1 MTENAEFKPP
11 QGNQPGEN
19 RSPEIEPENRSD
31 PYPAGQNKPCDANKI
46 LISQTGEIFDISLD
60 GETISINQDSLE
72 SIKNGNLD
80 PGMDAKLQLHNIDQD
95 NFIKKLELFDSE
107 FSISE
112 PHNIHGHVRNG
123 NKGFVEYITITWEY
137 KKDKNTGKKSTDLEP
152 IKHPDVVCLFSGDLK
167 PIMID
172 HVPSIEVN
180 FPDGRLITGSVNEIV
195 KIFKSEYHLTPAKMQ
210 RLREVFDAWF
220 RFQLDHS
227 NVEDRNRSP
236 IFIQDG
242 IVRCSYDVDK
252 MSFEDSIRAIR
263 EFLPHAKVPR
273 HFQES
278 LSWALFAPL
287 HYEMKTRATRL
298 IQAPNVF
305 TSGAS
310 GAGKTSNGDLL
321 LGHGFA
327 QSRDQY
333 YFSFNRVKT
342 LYSLTW
348 NLSLSN
354 LPCLIDDVPA
364 DFFIKN
370 AENLKSYCQ
379 TGIFGDRGKGDPGV
393 NQYRGM
399 RSFITTTNDSQR
411 IDDDIAL
418 SNRNLLEYF
427 TVQALTIKN
436 RNEWKKLYSTL
447 PEGFMFALFDVIF
460 GGMAIENIVQD
471 AENFESSHDWI
482 RYVLE
487 KINMLCA
494 WYGIDEFPE
503 LTTSER
509 PETDNASEIAEA
521 FVSEWGRIQRGKDDI
536 PDMDGK
542 TMVKTNY
549 RSLVDGELRVD
560 DYEDKW
566 MIYFTGASYKL
577 LNQVRR
583 LNLPYKTA
591 SEFLNNISPN
601 SAVKAENEG
610 RLKNIW
616 IVSQSVKCFSISLR
630 RDGNDDDA

>member
-1 MTENAEFKPP
+1 MTENSEFKPP
-11 QGNQPGEN
+11 QEGSPGEN
-19 RSPEIEPENRSD
+19 RSLETQQGKQANPN
-31 PYPAGQNKPCDANKI
+31 PAGQNKPCGTGKIEISETGNIFEITLNGDKITLNEDAI
-46 LISQTGEIFDISLD
+46 
-60 GETISINQDSLE
+60 E
-72 SIKNGNLD
+72 SIKNQNIE
-80 PGMDAKLQLHNIDQD
+80 PGLEAEMQSHNIGESE
-95 NFIKKLELFDSE
+95 FIAKVHLFDSD
-107 FSISE
+107 FSINE
-112 PHNIHGHVRNG
+112 MLKIGGHIRNG
-123 NKGFVEYITITWEY
+123 ANGYIQYITNLGSKTKGSLEN
-137 KKDKNTGKKSTDLEP
+137 KDL
-152 IKHPDVVCLFSGDLK
+152 ICLFSADLK
-167 PIMID
+167 PVQID
-172 HVPSIEVN
+172 HIPSIEVN
-180 FPDGRLITGSVNEIV
+180 FPDGRFITGSINDVV

-220 RFQLDHS
+220 RFQLEHG

-236 IFIQDG
+236 IFVKDG
-242 IVRCSYDVDK
+242 IVRCFYDVET
-252 MSFEDSIRAIR
+252 MSIEDILRAIR
-263 EFLPHAKVPR
+263 DFLPHAKIPR

-287 HYEMKTRATRL
+287 HYEIKTHASRL

-348 NLSLSN
+348 NLSLTN

-399 RSFITTTNDSQR
+399 RSMITTTNDSQR
-411 IDDDIAL
+411 IDDDLAL

-427 TVQALTIKN
+427 SVQALTVKN

-447 PEGFMFALFDVIF
+447 PEGFMFALFDLIF
-460 GGMAIENIVQD
+460 GGLNIEDIVRD
-471 AENFESSHDWI
+471 VENFESSHDWI
-482 RYVLE
+482 DYVLN
-487 KINMLCA
+487 KINMLCD
-494 WYGIDEFPE
+494 WFGVDEFPE
-503 LTTSER
+503 LTISER
-509 PETDNASEIAEA
+509 PETDNATEIAEA
-521 FVSEWGRIQRGKDDI
+521 FISEWGRIQRGKDDYT
-536 PDMDGK
+536 DKDRT
-542 TMVKTNY
+542 TMIKTNY
-549 RSLVDGELRVD
+549 RSLIDGELRVD
-560 DYEDKW
+560 EYEDKW
-566 MIYFTGASYKL
+566 TIYFTGASYKL

-591 SEFLNNISPN
+591 SEFINNISPD
-601 SAVKAENEG
+601 SAVEVENEG
-610 RLKNIW
+610 RLKNIR
-616 IVSQSVKCFSISLR
+616 IISQSVKCFVISLR
-630 RDGNDDDA
+630 RDKNDIE

>member
-1 MTENAEFKPP
+1 MENKSIAPAHKGAVGNSKTFSGQENMTNVNP
-11 QGNQPGEN
+11 NGE
-19 RSPEIEPENRSD
+19 
-31 PYPAGQNKPCDANKI
+31 NKPCDAGKF
-46 LISQTGEIFDISLD
+46 LISETGENIFEIALNGDKITLNED
-60 GETISINQDSLE
+60 AIE
-72 SIKNGNLD
+72 SIKNKNIE
-80 PGMDAKLQLHNIDQD
+80 PGLESELQSHNIGERE
-95 NFIKKLELFDSE
+95 FIAKVHLFDSD
-107 FSISE
+107 FSINKSLK
-112 PHNIHGHVRNG
+112 IGGRVRNG
-123 NKGFVEYITITWEY
+123 KNGYAQYITNLGSNS
-137 KKDKNTGKKSTDLEP
+137 KGSLEN
-152 IKHPDVVCLFSGDLK
+152 IELICIFSAELK
-167 PIMID
+167 PVQID
-172 HVPSIEVN
+172 HVPSIEII
-180 FPDGRLITGSVNEIV
+180 FPDGRLITGSINEIV

-210 RLREVFDAWF
+210 KLREVFDAWY
-220 RFQLDHS
+220 RFQLGHG

-236 IFIQDG
+236 IFVTDG
-242 IVRCSYDVDK
+242 IVRCSYNVGK
-252 MSFEDSIRAIR
+252 MSIEDILRAIR
-263 EFLPHAKVPR
+263 DFLPHAKVPR

-278 LSWALFAPL
+278 SSWALFAPL
-287 HYEMKTRATRL
+287 HYEIKTRASRL

-310 GAGKTSNGDLL
+310 GAGKTSNADLL

-354 LPCLIDDVPA
+354 LPCLIDDIPT

-399 RSFITTTNDSQR
+399 RSIITTTNDSQR

-427 TVQALTIKN
+427 SVQALTVKN

-460 GGMAIENIVQD
+460 GGMNIDDIVRD

-482 RYVLE
+482 KYVMD
-487 KINMLCA
+487 KINMLCK
-494 WYGIDEFPE
+494 WFGIAEFPDLE
-503 LTTSER
+503 TSER
-509 PETDNASEIAEA
+509 PESDNATEIAEA
-521 FVSEWGRIQRGKDDI
+521 FISEWGRIQRGKEDF

-542 TMVKTNY
+542 TMIKTNY
-549 RSLVDGELRVD
+549 RSLIDGELRVD
-560 DYEDKW
+560 EYEDKW
-566 MIYFTGASYKL
+566 TIYFTGASYKL

-591 SEFLNNISPN
+591 SEFLNNISPD
-601 SAVKAENEG
+601 SAVKVENEG

-630 RDGNDDDA
+630 RDKNDITR